1 MSALAF
7 SQSWLESH
15 QQGFQLDFAHAPTRL
30 TWTDPVENALPS
42 LFEIGAD
49 FSHFNLKQLHNA
61 RSEPQNEE
69 QDMTKRYIVDVD
81 GVPSSPSPIS
91 NAVVVG
97 NQCWISGQLS
107 IGDDGA
113 YVPGSTIEE
122 ARRAFAHVFRIAE
135 AAGFS
140 ATDIVYVDLAFI
152 DLADV
157 KAVNGLYAELF
168 PEGQRPA
175 RTIYQ
180 AAALPFGGRIK
191 VQAVA
196 AR

>member
-1 MSALAF
+1 MS
-7 SQSWLESH
+7 
-15 QQGFQLDFAHAPTRL
+15 
-30 TWTDPVENALPS
+30 
-42 LFEIGAD
+42 
-49 FSHFNLKQLHNA
+49 
-61 RSEPQNEE
+61 
-69 QDMTKRYIVDVD
+69 KRYIVEVD
-81 GVPSSPSPIS
+81 GVPASPSPIS

-107 IGDDGA
+107 VGDDGK
-113 YVPGSTIEE
+113 YMPGSARDE
-122 ARRAFAHVFRIAE
+122 AERAFGHVFRIVE

-140 ATDIVYVDLAFI
+140 RSDIVYIDLAFI

-157 KAVNGLYAELF
+157 AEVNVLYAALF

-180 AAALPFGGRIK
+180 AAKLPFGGRIK

-196 AR
+196 ARA

>member
-1 MSALAF
+1 M
-7 SQSWLESH
+7 
-15 QQGFQLDFAHAPTRL
+15 R
-30 TWTDPVENALPS
+30 N
-42 LFEIGAD
+42 
-49 FSHFNLKQLHNA
+49 
-61 RSEPQNEE
+61 
-69 QDMTKRYIVDVD
+69 DMRKRHIVDVE
-81 GVPSSPSPIS
+81 GVPPSPSPIS

-107 IGDDGA
+107 VGDDGA
-113 YVPGSTIEE
+113 YVPGSTAEE
-122 ARRAFAHVFRIAE
+122 ARRAFAHIFRIAE

-140 ATDIVYVDLAFI
+140 ATDIVYVDLAFT

-157 KAVNGLYAELF
+157 TDVNRLYAELF

-180 AAALPFGGRIK
+180 AVKLPFGGRIK

>member
-1 MSALAF
+1 MS
-7 SQSWLESH
+7 
-15 QQGFQLDFAHAPTRL
+15 
-30 TWTDPVENALPS
+30 
-42 LFEIGAD
+42 
-49 FSHFNLKQLHNA
+49 
-61 RSEPQNEE
+61 
-69 QDMTKRYIVDVD
+69 KRYIVDVE
-81 GVPSSPSPIS
+81 GVPQSPSPIS

-107 IGDDGA
+107 VGDDGT
-113 YVPGSTIEE
+113 YVPGTASEE
-122 ARRAFAHVFRIAE
+122 AARAFAHVFRIAK
-135 AAGFS
+135 AAGFKRS
-140 ATDIVYVDLAFI
+140 DIVYVDLAFI

-157 KAVNGLYAELF
+157 TEVNGLYRELF

-180 AAALPFGGRIK
+180 AAKLPFGGRIK